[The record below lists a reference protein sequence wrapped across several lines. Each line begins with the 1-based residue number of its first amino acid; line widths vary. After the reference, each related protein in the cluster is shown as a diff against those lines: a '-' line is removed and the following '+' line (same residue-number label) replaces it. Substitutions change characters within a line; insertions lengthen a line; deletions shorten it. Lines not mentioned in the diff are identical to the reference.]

1 MKKSYLFSAFAA
13 GMVMLSACSSDN
25 DLTGGN
31 AGNESND
38 AVQQIVLQVANTGEG
53 LQTRAGRPLYSSEAK
68 QSIDKVKIIIC
79 DAAEGA
85 NKNKV
90 VYAYTVEDWNNDKVS
105 QTYTTGGHGRKK
117 TLLLTG
123 NDRLAMGKY
132 TIYAFGYSSEEC
144 QYDNI
149 NDAIVNINKD
159 ETFNPNTVL
168 NLKTSTTVKGEEI
181 FAGSKENLEL
191 DANNKGFAEA
201 VVLNR
206 QVAGTFGYFK
216 DIPYVEG
223 ATTLQLVAS
232 NRNTSLVLGQ
242 FGNFDLANNGEN
254 TDHINYVINGTTQ
267 SNDLVIYSINLQSWF
282 GGPIADKDNNGLID
296 ATNWTKPTS
305 YANANFKKGSVF
317 GGSFLIPFAKVKGK
331 KTFVLQ
337 LTNGTD
343 VLKEWTVKLPS
354 TDGQVNGTH
363 TLFTWNGTDFTS
375 KAGLKD
381 DQNTYNVVRNH
392 LYGIGKRSLDKP
404 IDPENPEPGTP
415 DEPEPL
421 NKKQELTLRVNDNW
435 EVIHQMELE

>member
-1 MKKSYLFSAFAA
+1 MKKSYFFSAFAA
-13 GMVMLSACSSDN
+13 GMVMLSACSSDG
-25 DLTGGN
+25 DLNGGN

-282 GGPIADKDNNGLID
+282 GGPIVDKDNNGLID

-305 YANANFKKGSVF
+305 YANANFKNGSVF
-317 GGSFLIPFAKVKGK
+317 GGSFLIPFAKVDGK

-375 KAGLKD
+375 KAGLND
-381 DQNTYNVVRNH
+381 NQNTYNVVRNH

-404 IDPENPEPGTP
+404 IDPENPEPGKP

>member
-13 GMVMLSACSSDN
+13 GMVMLSACSGDG

-31 AGNESND
+31 VGNESND
-38 AVQQIVLQVANTGEG
+38 AVQEIVLQVANTGEG
-53 LQTRAGRPLYSSEAK
+53 LQTRAGRPLYSSQAD

-79 DAAEGA
+79 NAAEGA
-85 NKNKV
+85 DKNKV
-90 VYAYTVEDWNNDKVS
+90 VYAYTVENWNNDKVS

-123 NDRLAMGKY
+123 NDRLGMGKY
-132 TIYAFGYSSEEC
+132 TIYAFGYSSEDC
-144 QYDNI
+144 QYGNI
-149 NDAIVNINKD
+149 DEAIVNINKND
-159 ETFNPNTVL
+159 IFNPNTVL
-168 NLKTSTTVKGEEI
+168 NLKTPTTVKGEEI

-191 DANNKGFAEA
+191 DANNKGFDEA

-232 NRNTSLVLGQ
+232 NPNTSLVLGK

-254 TDHINYVINGTTQ
+254 TDHINYVINGTTP
-267 SNDLVIYSINLQSWF
+267 SSGLVIYSINLESWF
-282 GGPIADKDNNGLID
+282 GGPIADKDNNKLID
-296 ATNWTKPTS
+296 TDKWH
-305 YANANFKKGSVF
+305 NAIGDDKAKFKTGSVF
-317 GGSFLIPFAKVKGK
+317 GGSFLIPFAKVDGK
-331 KTFVLQ
+331 NTFVLQ
-337 LTNGTD
+337 LTNGKD

-354 TDGQVNGTH
+354 TDGQVNGIH
-363 TLFTWNGTDFTS
+363 TLFTWNGTGFIS
-375 KAGLKD
+375 KEGAKD
-381 DQNTYNVVRNH
+381 DQKTYNVVRNH

-404 IDPENPEPGTP
+404 INPDKPDPGTP